1 MVQSFFMKRILLSI
15 LIITWLTNVSAQQKH
30 VFSFSKSKFLLDG
43 KLFQIIGGE
52 LHPSRIP
59 KEYWK
64 HRIQMAKA
72 MGCNTISMYVFWNY
86 HEEEEGKFD
95 FKTGNKDLAAFI
107 RLCQQE
113 GMWVLFR
120 PGPYVCGEWDFGG
133 LPPYL
138 LKYPDIKIRGM
149 DKRFMEATSRYIKNI
164 SSEIISMQCTNG
176 GPILMIQLENEYGSY
191 GNDSEYLKELKKLWM
206 DNGISI
212 PFYTADGPA
221 AHHLEAGALDG
232 CAIGLDPG
240 ANEND
245 FKTAELHNQN
255 VPSFCSELYPGWLT
269 HWGEQWQMPDTTNL
283 LRDVRYLLKNK
294 KSFSFY
300 ILHGGTNFGFTAG
313 ANAFAPTQYQPDVT
327 SYDYNAPID
336 EQGNHTYKYFALRKL
351 ISQHVNYNLPDVP
364 EPIQSAEIKSFK
376 LMPFAS
382 IWSNLPEPIKT
393 VQPHPMENFGQ
404 RCGFILYRTKLIGP
418 RNCTLTITEPHDY
431 ALVFLNGVY
440 VDSIYRD
447 GGKWSIDLP
456 KVDSKEIVL
465 DILVEAMGRIN
476 FAQYMIDRKGITD
489 RVTLNGI
496 TLMNWETFLL
506 PMNENYIFNLK
517 PQPEFKPTNSFN
529 ENKRGEGVFFK
540 SEFDLSKPAD
550 TFLDMTN
557 FKKGIVWVN
566 GNNLGRYWNRG
577 PQQRLY
583 CPASFLKN
591 GKNNVVVFD
600 LHQQQA
606 TEIAGKKT
614 LE

>member
-1 MVQSFFMKRILLSI
+1 MTRAFLVLFSVLFS
-15 LIITWLTNVSAQQKH
+15 LTISAQPKH
-30 VFSFSKSKFLLDG
+30 QFTFSKDEFLLDG
-43 KLFQIIGGE
+43 KPFQIIGGE

-59 KEYWK
+59 QQYWK

-86 HEEEEGKFD
+86 HETGEGVFD
-95 FKTGNKDLAAFI
+95 FKTGNRDIAAFI

-113 GMWVLFR
+113 KMWVLFR

-138 LKYPDIKIRGM
+138 LKYPDIKIRCM
-149 DKRFMEATSRYIKNI
+149 DKRYMEAVARYVKNI
-164 SSEIISMQCTNG
+164 SLEIAPLQCTNG
-176 GPILMIQLENEYGSY
+176 GPVLMLQLENEYGSY
-191 GNDSEYLKELKKLWM
+191 GNDKEYLYELKKLWQ
-206 DNGISI
+206 DNAINI

-221 AHHLEAGALDG
+221 AHHLEAGTLEG

-240 ANEND
+240 ANDANFEAAQ
-245 FKTAELHNQN
+245 KHNPN

-269 HWGEQWQMPDTTNL
+269 HWGEKWQKPDTTNL
-283 LRDVRYLLKNK
+283 LKDVRYLLEHK

-300 ILHGGTNFGFTAG
+300 VLHGGTNFGFTAG
-313 ANAFAPTQYQPDVT
+313 ANAFSPTQYQPDVT

-336 EQGNHTYKYFALRKL
+336 EQGNPTYKYHALRKL
-351 ISQHVNYNLPDVP
+351 IARYVNYKLPDVP
-364 EPIQSAEIKSFK
+364 APIPAIEINPFK
-376 LMPFAS
+376 LLPYTS
-382 IWSNLPEPIKT
+382 LWDNLPEPINT
-393 VQPHPMENFGQ
+393 VQPRPMENFGQ
-404 RCGFILYRTKLIGP
+404 NSGCILYRTKLFGP
-418 RNCTLTITEPHDY
+418 KSGTLTITEPRDY
-431 ALVFLNGVY
+431 ALIFLNGVY
-440 VDSIYRD
+440 VDSVYRD
-447 GGKWSIDLP
+447 GGRWSIDLP

-506 PMNENYIFNLK
+506 PMQVNYISDLK
-517 PQPEFKPTNSFN
+517 PKNEFKPAMSFN
-529 ENKRGEGVFFK
+529 ENKKGEGVFFK
-540 SEFDLSKPAD
+540 TEFDMDKPAD
-550 TFLDMTN
+550 TFLDISN

-577 PQQRLY
+577 PQKSLY
-583 CPASFLKN
+583 CPANFLKE
-591 GKNNVVVFD
+591 GKNTIVVFD

-606 TEIAGKKT
+606 AEVSGKKT